1 MNRREEFSKT
11 HAHAKAIYEVGST
24 SEAGI
29 PTCVVKFL
37 SEAATAAYNSTEA
50 VATVPFWIDSLCVP
64 KQLRLRRTAI
74 SLMGE
79 TYSCAAAVVV
89 VDSSMLRL
97 SVEDP
102 VEEQLFVLYV
112 SSWVQRLWTLKEA
125 LLSQQLLFRVSDGL
139 IDFRY
144 FFTDKVLQMRFSDPI
159 AVKLLGWFGQ
169 MMIGPILR
177 SAARAAGSTETQPS
191 YTLDDVILHLAKR
204 TSSRPTDEISAIAG
218 LFGLDPNEYWSLD
231 PDQRMAR
238 FLSEYNGSRVPYD
251 ILFLDGPKL
260 PVENYTWAPRTFMN
274 RQMNLELK
282 GTAEGNLGVVTEQG
296 LLGQYYALVLRD
308 KWPDDGKPPLTSKIR
323 VNDTQDLVLLF
334 SRSVDPEDDPT
345 PTYNILVLQRAPEPG
360 EEFLAAGCQL
370 LEVAEDKVLSV
381 ELNCYVHVFNEDRH
395 RAWNSLPVMNHALGT
410 NRFVC

>member
-1 MNRREEFSKT
+1 
-11 HAHAKAIYEVGST
+11 VGST

-37 SEAATAAYNSTEA
+37 SEVATAAYNSIIEAEA

-64 KQLRLRRTAI
+64 KQPRLRQTAI
-74 SLMGE
+74 NLMGE
-79 TYSCAAAVVV
+79 TYACAAAVVV
-89 VDSSMLRL
+89 IDSSILRL

-144 FFTDKVLQMRFSDPI
+144 FFTDEVLQMRFSDPV
-159 AVKLLGWFGQ
+159 ATKLLGWFGQ
-169 MMIGPILR
+169 MMIGPMLR
-177 SAARAAGSTETQPS
+177 SAARVTGSTETQSS
-191 YTLDDVILHLAKR
+191 YTLDDVVLHLAKR
-204 TSSRPTDEISAIAG
+204 TSTRPADEIFAIAG
-218 LFGLDPNEYWSLD
+218 LFNLDPNEYWSLN

-238 FLSEYNGSRVPYD
+238 FLSEYNRSRVPYD

-260 PVENYTWAPRTFMN
+260 PVENYTWAPRTFMS

-282 GTAEGNLGVVTEQG
+282 GTTEGNLSVVTEQG
-296 LLGQYYALVLRD
+296 LLGQYYALVLRE
-308 KWPDDGKPPLTSKIR
+308 KWPDDGKPPPTTKIR

-334 SRSVDPEDDPT
+334 SRSVDLEDDPA
-345 PTYNILVLQRAPEPG
+345 PTYNVLVLQRAPEPG

-370 LEVAEDKVLSV
+370 LEEDEDEVLSI
-381 ELNCYVHVFNEDRH
+381 ELTCYVHVFNEDRN
-395 RAWNSLPVMNHALGT
+395 RAWNSLPVVNHALGT
-410 NRFVC
+410 DRFVLVS